1 MNKELIVILLRK
13 DIKEL
18 MQLTEGFVEMD
29 RLPQAILELA
39 KMKAENIV
47 NNLNELNDTTRIVV
61 DQTPA
66 MELIRMTEHE
76 VEINSTTEPDIISE
90 SENNINP
97 DIHHEEM
104 TPNSEPSI
112 QEQMNLQ
119 INEKLKTTELRMQEE
134 FQEDIEVDEII
145 DYDQIQL
152 YTNAEKRIH
161 HSEPAIAA
169 ETHIPEAIVEVQ
181 NTAPDTSNNI
191 SLQDRLS
198 NGPSYSLGDNIA
210 NQKIS
215 DIKQAINI
223 GDRFRYQRELFG
235 NNGEVM
241 NKTIAYLNQLAKY
254 EEAVNYL
261 KAKFGW
267 ANDNPHATD
276 FLDTIKK
283 RY

>member
-47 NNLNELNDTTRIVV
+47 NNLNELNEATRIGV
-61 DQTPA
+61 DNAPA
-66 MELIRMTEHE
+66 IALIPNTEHE
-76 VEINSTTEPDIISE
+76 VEINSTPELDTNSKSEDNIKSDI
-90 SENNINP
+90 N
-97 DIHHEEM
+97 HEEM
-104 TPNSEPSI
+104 MPSNDPLMP
-112 QEQMNLQ
+112 EQIDLLK
-119 INEKLKTTELRMQEE
+119 NEKIKVSDMKMQEE
-134 FQEDIEVDEII
+134 FQEDIEVDEIV

-152 YTNAEKRIH
+152 YSNTEMHTH
-161 HSEPAIAA
+161 HSEPAIDT
-169 ETHIPEAIVEVQ
+169 ETHITGVIDEDK
-181 NTAPDTSNNI
+181 NTSSFNNV

-198 NGPSYSLGDNIA
+198 NAPTNSLGDNIA

-235 NNGEVM
+235 NNGEAM

-261 KAKFGW
+261 NTKFGW
-267 ANDNPHATD
+267 AKDNPHATD
-276 FLDTIKK
+276 FLETIKK